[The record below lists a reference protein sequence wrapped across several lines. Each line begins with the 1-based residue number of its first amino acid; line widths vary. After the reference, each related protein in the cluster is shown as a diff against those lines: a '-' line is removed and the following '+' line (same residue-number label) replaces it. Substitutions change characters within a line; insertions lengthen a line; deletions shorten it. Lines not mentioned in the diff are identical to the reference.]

1 MNIHDIS
8 KLQSF
13 PSKKELDVRV
23 RSFLYQHKAAL
34 SPASLEILTF
44 IWRHSVKYPGVSF
57 AKIETIEKATKR
69 SRRTIVRA
77 INTLEQ
83 TGLLTRVPMIRPNG
97 KRGVNILVINPAEE
111 NPLPEK
117 KDIASEKTAERVEKP
132 EQTETPKPVKQG
144 SSAAK
149 PAIDPDYLPTYI
161 PKAFIQLSQSFLNVK
176 DILGAWKRV
185 HYAYQQTQLSYP
197 VDHYITIITQ
207 TFKQAI
213 FAKQNGS
220 IKKTFL
226 GYFYGGILAAFQQTV
241 RKEVMDDPANLYYDW
256 LNT

>member
-13 PSKKELDVRV
+13 PSKKELDLRV

-77 INTLEQ
+77 INTLEKA
-83 TGLLTRVPMIRPNG
+83 GLLSRIPTIRPNG
-97 KRGVNILVINPAEE
+97 KRGVNILVITPAEE
-111 NPLPEK
+111 NPLPDK
-117 KDIASEKTAERVEKP
+117 KDIASEEKAEKP
-132 EQTETPKPVKQG
+132 EQTESPKPAKQV
-144 SSAAK
+144 SAAK
-149 PAIDPDYLPTYI
+149 PVVDTDYLPFYI

-185 HYAYQQTQLSYP
+185 HYAYQQMHLRYP

-207 TFKQAI
+207 TFKQAV

-220 IKKTFL
+220 IKKTFFA
-226 GYFYGGILAAFQQTV
+226 YFYGGILAAFQQTV

-256 LNT
+256 LNN

>member
-13 PSKKELDVRV
+13 PSKQELDVRV
-23 RSFLYQHKAAL
+23 RSFLYQYKASL

-83 TGLLTRVPMIRPNG
+83 AGLLSRIPTIRPNG

-111 NPLPEK
+111 NPLPDRREIVCKDKAEK
-117 KDIASEKTAERVEKP
+117 VEKP
-132 EQTETPKPVKQG
+132 AQTEAPQTLEQVSPT
-144 SSAAK
+144 K
-149 PAIDPDYLPTYI
+149 PAVDTDYLPTYI

-185 HYAYQQTQLSYP
+185 HYAYQQTQLCYP
-197 VDHYITIITQ
+197 VDHYISIITQ
-207 TFKQAI
+207 TFKQAV

-226 GYFYGGILAAFQQTV
+226 AYFYGGILAAFQQTV

-256 LNT
+256 LNN